1 MLEFSRIQAK
11 KCGAFFTCSGIMDK
25 IAYIF
30 PGQGSQAVGMGQN
43 ICTHS
48 EAARTIFEQ
57 ADGYLGE
64 KISTLCFYG
73 PEDVLRQTIH
83 TQPALYVTSA
93 AVLAALR
100 ESGAPAPQ
108 AVAGHSV
115 GEYSALYAA
124 GVFNFETGLKLVHR
138 RAQEMH
144 RAGQSQPGAMA
155 AVLGLTGAQVTA
167 ICTEAESA
175 GPVSAANFN
184 GGGQVVISGSPEGVA
199 KASELAKAAGAKRVL
214 PLNVSGAFHSALM
227 APAAEAMAH
236 ALRDVGFQSANLPV
250 VANLTADY
258 ETAPDD
264 VRANLAAQ
272 VDHPVRWEET
282 ILRLVGDGFDTFVE
296 VGSGTVLAGLMKRIA
311 PDVKALSIGDMATV
325 EAFTQ

>member
-1 MLEFSRIQAK
+1 M
-11 KCGAFFTCSGIMDK
+11 TK

-43 ICTHS
+43 LCSHS
-48 EAARTIFEQ
+48 EAARTLFEQ
-57 ADGYLGE
+57 ADEYLGE

-73 PEDVLRQTIH
+73 PEDALKQTIH

-93 AVLAALR
+93 AVLAVLR
-100 ESGAPAPQ
+100 ERGVPEPE

-115 GEYSALYAA
+115 GEYAALYAA
-124 GVFNFETGLKLVHR
+124 GAFDFETGLKLVAR

-144 RAGQSQPGAMA
+144 RAALTSPGAMA
-155 AVLGLTGAQVTA
+155 AVLGLSAEQVVA
-167 ICTEAESA
+167 VCADAESA

-184 GGGQVVISGSPEGVA
+184 GGGQVVISGSADGVA

-227 APAAEAMAH
+227 APAVEAMEY
-236 ALRDVGFQSANLPV
+236 ALRDAVIQTANIPI

-258 ETAPDD
+258 ETTPDEI
-264 VRANLAAQ
+264 RTNLAAQ
-272 VDHPVRWEET
+272 IDHPVRWEET
-282 ILRLVGDGFDTFVE
+282 ILRLIEGGFDTFVE

-311 PDVKALSIGDMATV
+311 PDVKVVSVGDMAGI
-325 EAFTQ
+325 EALTQ

>member
-1 MLEFSRIQAK
+1 MS
-11 KCGAFFTCSGIMDK
+11 K

-43 ICTHS
+43 VCAHS

-57 ADGYLGE
+57 ADEYLGE

-83 TQPALYVTSA
+83 TQPALYVTSV

-100 ESGAPAPQ
+100 ERGAAEPE

-115 GEYSALYAA
+115 GEYAALYAA
-124 GVFNFETGLKLVHR
+124 GVFDFETGLKLVSR

-144 RAGQSQPGAMA
+144 RAGLSQPGAMA
-155 AVLGLTGAQVTA
+155 AVLGLTGLQVTEVCA
-167 ICTEAESA
+167 EAQST
-175 GPVSAANFN
+175 GTVSPANFN
-184 GGGQVVISGSPEGVA
+184 GGGQVVISGSPDGVA

-227 APAAEAMAH
+227 APAAEAMQY
-236 ALRDVGFQSANLPV
+236 ALRDAAIQSASIPV
-250 VANLTADY
+250 IANLTAEY
-258 ETAPDD
+258 ETSLDEI
-264 VRANLAAQ
+264 RTNLAAQ
-272 VDHPVRWEET
+272 IDHPVRWEET

-296 VGSGTVLAGLMKRIA
+296 VGSGSVLTGLMKRIA
-311 PDVKALSIGDMATV
+311 PDVKAMSIGDMAAV
-325 EAFTQ
+325 EALTV

>member
-1 MLEFSRIQAK
+1 M
-11 KCGAFFTCSGIMDK
+11 
-25 IAYIF
+25 
-30 PGQGSQAVGMGQN
+30 VGMGQN
-43 ICTHS
+43 LCAHS

-57 ADGYLGE
+57 ADEYLGE

-73 PEDVLRQTIH
+73 PEDALKQTIH

-100 ESGAPAPQ
+100 ERGAAAPK

-115 GEYSALYAA
+115 GEYAALYAA
-124 GVFNFETGLKLVHR
+124 GVFDFEAGLKLVSR

-155 AVLGLTGAQVTA
+155 AVLGLTGLQVTE
-167 ICTEAESA
+167 ICADAQEA

-227 APAAEAMAH
+227 APAAEAMEY
-236 ALRDVGFQSANLPV
+236 ALRDASIQSANIPV

-258 ETAPDD
+258 EMTPDEI
-264 VRANLAAQ
+264 RANLAAQ
-272 VDHPVRWEET
+272 IDHPVRWEET

-296 VGSGTVLAGLMKRIA
+296 VGSGAVLAGLMKRIA
-311 PDVKALSIGDMATV
+311 PDVKAISIGDTAAV
-325 EAFTQ
+325 EAFIG